1 MFAPFFTVTLPD
13 LVAVVVEDVLEV
25 APALSPVLASTVP
38 FFSSISSS
46 VVGGRPWSTRCIMVC
61 HSFSFTYSYQV
72 PLTSFEVVGSI
83 AE

>member
-1 MFAPFFTVTLPD
+1 MAAVAAAPSMFAPFFTVTLPD

-46 VVGGRPWSTRCIMVC
+46 AVGGRP
-61 HSFSFTYSYQV
+61 
-72 PLTSFEVVGSI
+72 
-83 AE
+83 